1 MTWKSRL
8 KFAGTRIAD
17 RVAPEPRNYEPPRQ
31 HNSMNLMQFRNTI
44 NYPIMRTAHSA
55 IPYMQMATPGL
66 SQPAWGPEI
75 NTVGAYS
82 REGYTSRTFD
92 SPDVEF
98 RRMAV
103 TLNEDE
109 DVQLAINHLSSKVTG
124 GEHYIKTKNEAWNDY
139 FERFTK
145 DLNFDTFDTILVKEL
160 LWYGNSVWKPR
171 MGIRNI
177 RRAEDLMHIPIS
189 SFVRI
194 WWDRQRIPYKYEFRG
209 VEYQGYHNPGE
220 VLAFV
225 WNPVDASL
233 FGTGFGNAM
242 LAEREFEQLT
252 PTGTIPYR
260 LPNMIA
266 RKLSTFFNMMLAE
279 QRYITRN
286 VWKIGSTD
294 ENDRQALKSQVE
306 NAMPG
311 QDIIAGSGTDIEQL
325 GSQARN
331 FNPQQFMDTT
341 QGPIFKALNDFR
353 GKQAGTSQHTF
364 ANAKTA
370 AVLDE
375 IGLAAFPIAVRE
387 QLETLLFKP
396 WYESNPIYDVNFGG
410 GLMPVPWE
418 EIEMT
423 LNFGEAEKKDIP
435 IEQQI
440 QLMELYMNSPY
451 TPKDPYTIEKLF
463 EDAGLGIRKQDPNAM
478 DQMNQPQMGTP
489 NQMPQQQPQ
498 QQANMKPYADMGGG
512 EVNPYQQI
520 MGYPN
525 FNNQNVGSP
534 PMDNP
539 IYDSMARDIR
549 GDQIPPAKTLPFF
562 QNRSN
567 PQPSNRAQDWKYG
580 RDYE

>member
-1 MTWKSRL
+1 M
-8 KFAGTRIAD
+8 
-17 RVAPEPRNYEPPRQ
+17 
-31 HNSMNLMQFRNTI
+31 
-44 NYPIMRTAHSA
+44 
-55 IPYMQMATPGL
+55 
-66 SQPAWGPEI
+66 
-75 NTVGAYS
+75 
-82 REGYTSRTFD
+82 
-92 SPDVEF
+92 
-98 RRMAV
+98 
-103 TLNEDE
+103 
-109 DVQLAINHLSSKVTG
+109 
-124 GEHYIKTKNEAWNDY
+124 
-139 FERFTK
+139 
-145 DLNFDTFDTILVKEL
+145 
-160 LWYGNSVWKPR
+160 
-171 MGIRNI
+171 
-177 RRAEDLMHIPIS
+177 
-189 SFVRI
+189 
-194 WWDRQRIPYKYEFRG
+194 
-209 VEYQGYHNPGE
+209 
-220 VLAFV
+220 

-242 LAEREFEQLT
+242 LAEREFEQIT
-252 PTGTIPYR
+252 PTGSIPYR

-311 QDIIAGSGTDIEQL
+311 QDIIAGSGTEVDQL

-331 FNPQQFMDTT
+331 FNPTQFMDTT

-353 GKQAGTSQHTF
+353 GKQAGTSQHTY

-375 IGLAAFPIAVRE
+375 IGLAAFPISIRE
-387 QLETLLFKP
+387 QLEEKLFRP
-396 WYESNPIYDVNFGG
+396 WYNENPIYDVSYGG
-410 GLMPVPWE
+410 GLIPVPWD
-418 EIEMT
+418 EIDME

-440 QLMELYMNSPY
+440 QLLELYMNSPF
-451 TPKDPYTIEKLF
+451 TVKDPYIIERLF
-463 EDAGLGIRKQDPNAM
+463 EDAGLGLRK
-478 DQMNQPQMGTP
+478 DQLGQQGSQPQQTGM
-489 NQMPQQQPQ
+489 NPQQQPQ
-498 QQANMKPYADMGGG
+498 GQQRPYADIGGG
-512 EVNPYQQI
+512 EVIPNQQP

-539 IYDSMARDIR
+539 IYDDMSRDIR
-549 GDQIPPAKTLPFF
+549 GDQKPPATTMPFF

-567 PQPSNRAQDWKYG
+567 AQPSNKSQDWNYG

>member
-8 KFAGTRIAD
+8 QYAGTRIAD
-17 RVAPEPRNYEPPRQ
+17 KVAPNPPAPAEPPSQ
-31 HNSMNLMQFRNTI
+31 HNSLNLMQFRNTL
-44 NYPIMRTAHSA
+44 NYPLPRKTDGVPLM
-55 IPYMQMATPGL
+55 MATPGL
-66 SQPAWGPEI
+66 SQPAWGPMI
-75 NTVGAYS
+75 NTVGAWS

-92 SPDVEF
+92 SPDVDF
-98 RRMAV
+98 RRMAIA
-103 TLNEDE
+103 LAEDE

-139 FERFTK
+139 FEKFTK

-171 MGIRNI
+171 MGIRNV

-189 SFVRI
+189 SFVRV

-209 VEYQGYHNPGE
+209 TEYQGYHNPGE
-220 VLAFV
+220 VIPFL
-225 WNPVDASL
+225 WNPVDASV
-233 FGTGFGNAM
+233 FGTGFGTAM
-242 LAEREFEQLT
+242 LAEREFEQIT
-252 PTGTIPYR
+252 PTGVIPYR

-294 ENDRQALKSQVE
+294 ENDRQRLRSEVE
-306 NAMPG
+306 GAMPG
-311 QDIIAGSGTDIEQL
+311 QDIIAGTGTEIEQL

-375 IGLAAFPIAVRE
+375 IGLSAFPIAVRE
-387 QLETLLFKP
+387 QLESKFFKP
-396 WYESNPIYDVNFGG
+396 WYEYNPLYDVTYGG
-410 GLMPVPWE
+410 GLIPVPWD
-418 EIEMT
+418 EIEFE

-440 QLMELYMNSPY
+440 KLLELYLNNPY
-451 TPKDPYTIEKLF
+451 TPKDPYTIARLF
-463 EDAGLGIRKQDPNAM
+463 EDSGLAVRTQDGQQTGAQPILP
-478 DQMNQPQMGTP
+478 QNQPM
-489 NQMPQQQPQ
+489 QQS
-498 QQANMKPYADMGGG
+498 MDGWKPYADIGGG
-512 EVNPYQQI
+512 EVYPNQQI

-525 FNNQNVGSP
+525 FNNQNAGNP

-539 IYDSMARDIR
+539 IYDDTSRDVR
-549 GDQIPPAKTLPFF
+549 GREIGDSGQLPSR
-562 QNRSN
+562 NE
-567 PQPSNRAQDWKYG
+567 PQPRNGAQDWGYG
-580 RDYE
+580 RQFW